1 MPFIPGVGTAS
12 ELIAAMARGFSTVKL
27 FPAEQ
32 AGGVGMLKALSGP
45 FPSARFNPTG
55 GVSEANMSAYL
66 ALKNV
71 VAVGGSWLATPS
83 DIEAEDWAGIT
94 AKCQRAMAVARA

>member
-12 ELIAAMARGFSTVKL
+12 ELIAAMARGFTTVKL

-71 VAVGGSWLATPS
+71 VAVGGSWLATPA